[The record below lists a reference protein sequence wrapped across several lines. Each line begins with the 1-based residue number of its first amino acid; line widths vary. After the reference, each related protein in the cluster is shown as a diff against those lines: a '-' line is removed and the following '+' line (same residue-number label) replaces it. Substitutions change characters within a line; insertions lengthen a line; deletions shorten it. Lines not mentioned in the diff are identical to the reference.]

1 MRLEWRRHL
10 IGGAPVP
17 RCELEHV
24 LTWYAARTAVEH
36 CRMQQN
42 SDYYREEAA
51 KYRELA
57 DMAKDAVTK
66 QELLELAAA
75 CEGIAD
81 KIDDLGASG

>member
-1 MRLEWRRHL
+1 MH
-10 IGGAPVP
+10 
-17 RCELEHV
+17 
-24 LTWYAARTAVEH
+24 
-36 CRMQQN
+36 N

-66 QELLELAAA
+66 QELLELATA

-81 KIDDLGASG
+81 KIDDLRASG